1 MYKQRY
7 YLILSILIV
16 IFCFAVNINAQSSEA
31 NQKEF
36 VRLMNQNKWSQAKN
50 GFRYPSFMKH
60 QYIEDVDNSIF
71 NAEVYSWNSV
81 QIVNVGYLGAW
92 SLIGEGYPTV
102 NETIAYN
109 ITIKNM
115 TYWRE
120 RNGIYSGYT
129 TDGRIFYM
137 KTILYPSGDPNFV
150 GGMGTLTVIYPKSYQ
165 QSVEPIIDIVQHWK
179 PKKLRTD

>member
-1 MYKQRY
+1 MYKQHY

-109 ITIKNM
+109 ITIKNI
-115 TYWRE
+115 TYRSE
-120 RNGIYSGYT
+120 RNG
-129 TDGRIFYM
+129 
-137 KTILYPSGDPNFV
+137 NFV